1 MMMAFGTFVFSL
13 PTLAYQELQRSTS
26 WRHESTARIGARPAR
41 QFVGPGDDFI
51 QLSGL
56 VAPELTGSQASLDE
70 LRAMADLG
78 RPQSLVDGTGFVY
91 GAYVIADLQETKNLF
106 FADGAARRIEFR
118 LSLTRT
124 DDEAMAEPAPR
135 ARP

>member
-13 PTLAYQELQRSTS
+13 PTLAYQELQRSTA
-26 WRHESTARIGARPAR
+26 WRHEATARIGARPAR
-41 QFVGPGDDFI
+41 QFTGPGDDVI

-70 LRAMADLG
+70 LRALADLG
-78 RPQSLVDGTGFVY
+78 RPQSLVDGTGVVY
-91 GAYVIADLQETKNLF
+91 GAFVITELQETKNHL

-118 LSLTRT
+118 FTLTRT
-124 DDEAMAEPAPR
+124 DDEAMTEPAPR
-135 ARP
+135 SRA